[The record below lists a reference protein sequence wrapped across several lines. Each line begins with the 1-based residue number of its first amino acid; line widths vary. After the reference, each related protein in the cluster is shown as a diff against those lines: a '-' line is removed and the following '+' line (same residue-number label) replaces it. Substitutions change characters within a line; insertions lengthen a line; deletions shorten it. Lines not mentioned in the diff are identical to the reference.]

1 MTTNDSL
8 TFPEL
13 ELLDWSDW
21 RRVLVVVAH
30 PDDPEYGMSCAVN
43 RFARAGVEVRYLL
56 LTHGEAGIEGRAPEE
71 TGPLRAAEQQAA
83 CDAVGAA
90 GLTVLRHPDGMLT
103 ESLDLRRDIAREI
116 RRFRPDAVATI
127 PFDREVPWGVN
138 MADHRV
144 AGLASLDAC
153 RDAANTW
160 VFRELAERDGLE
172 RWQAS
177 AFLVCGDPHADAAV
191 AVEKQDLEAG
201 VASLACHRVYLE
213 ALPDHATPEDLVTGM
228 AASGGERAG
237 VEHAIAFRSIPL

>member
-1 MTTNDSL
+1 MTTDEAVNS
-8 TFPEL
+8 PEL
-13 ELLDWSDW
+13 KPLDWSSW

-30 PDDPEYGMSCAVN
+30 PDDPEYGLSCAVN

-103 ESLDLRRDIAREI
+103 EGLDLRRDIAREI

-144 AGLASLDAC
+144 AGLAALDAC
-153 RDAANTW
+153 RDAGNTW

-172 RWQAS
+172 KWQTS
-177 AFLVCGDPHADAAV
+177 AFLVCGDARADVAV
-191 AVEKQDLEAG
+191 EVEKQDVDAG

-213 ALPDHATPEDLVTGM
+213 ALPDHATPEDLVTGV
-228 AASGGERAG
+228 AAAGGERAG
-237 VEHAIAFRSIPL
+237 VDNAITFRSIPL